1 MTLRPM
7 PIASMSAR
15 RAAAAAAT
23 LLTCLAAFATAG
35 AQQRGAGGIVPPID
49 PAAAVK
55 VIAVQGNVT
64 MIAGPGANVTVQ
76 AGADGPLVVDT
87 PAAAAAEA
95 VFQAI
100 GRLSPKPIHTIVN
113 THFHADHTA
122 GTAAL
127 VKLRGAGPQAVR
139 VMAHDNVLTRLTAAA
154 AAGDQTGAALR
165 VNNVIT
171 LPVTSPLFTPSR
183 DFFLN
188 GEAVFVYH
196 VPAAHTDGDTIVH
209 FRGSDV
215 ISAGDV
221 FRPDSYPVIDVQNG
235 GTVNGVI
242 GALNRIIEIAVP
254 ARFQEGGTRVVP
266 GHGRLSDEADVVEY
280 RDMVTIVRD
289 RVRGLVKQ
297 GRTLAQVKE
306 ARPTRDFDTEY
317 GAATGFWTSEMFVEA
332 VFGTVNA
339 K

>member
-1 MTLRPM
+1 VR
-7 PIASMSAR
+7 
-15 RAAAAAAT
+15 
-23 LLTCLAAFATAG
+23 LL
-35 AQQRGAGGIVPPID
+35 P
-49 PAAAVK
+49 
-55 VIAVQGNVT
+55 VQGNVT
-64 MIAGPGANVTVQ
+64 LLAGPGANVTVQ
-76 AGADGPLVVDT
+76 VGPDGPLVIDP

-100 GRLSPKPIHTIVN
+100 GKLSPKPIHTIVN

-127 VKLRGAGPQAVR
+127 VKLRGAGPQAIR
-139 VMAHDNVLTRLTAAA
+139 VMAHDNVLTRLTAATT
-154 AAGDQTGAALR
+154 AGDTSSAALR
-165 VNNVIT
+165 VNTVIT
-171 LPVTSPLFTPSR
+171 VPVTSPLFTPSR

-188 GEAVFVYH
+188 GEAVFLLH

-215 ISAGDV
+215 VSTGDV
-221 FRPDSYPVIDVQNG
+221 FRPDLYPVIDVANG
-235 GTVNGVI
+235 GTVTGVI
-242 GALNRIIEIAVP
+242 AALNRIIEITVP
-254 ARFQEGGTRVVP
+254 ARFQEGGTRVIP
-266 GHGRLSDEADVVEY
+266 GHGRLCDEADVVEY

-289 RVRGLVKQ
+289 RVRDLVKQ
-297 GRTLAQVKE
+297 GRTLAQVKA

-317 GAATGFWTSEMFVEA
+317 GAATGFWTTDMFVEA